1 MIELSTNITAAK
13 QTRPVQGQLNAK
25 GFTPEDYRTNAGEGA
40 VFDPDKLHLPA
51 STVLVL
57 KDCGDML
64 ERYYPGWGWAL
75 QPNIVGQV
83 INLFSL
89 RCHPK
94 WGVIMHMDKVSEVD
108 TRKVWLPLYA
118 GEILERFGL
127 PRVPFKKAVDVYL
140 DRPKDFEG
148 NLIPDVAGC
157 VTKLTKNQK
166 IEIKIR
172 EGGARII
179 DLPDGRRML
188 RVGGGHV

>member
-1 MIELSTNITAAK
+1 MIDLSTNITTAK
-13 QTRPVQGQLNAK
+13 QNRPQGQLNSK
-25 GFTPEDYRTNAGEGA
+25 GATLEDYRTNAGEGG
-40 VFDPDKLHLPA
+40 VFDPNKLNLPA

-57 KDCGDML
+57 KDCGDWL
-64 ERYYPGWGWAL
+64 ERHYPGWAWAL
-75 QPNIVGQV
+75 QPNLTGRV

-94 WGVIMHMDKVSEVD
+94 WGVIMHLDKVSEVD
-108 TRKVWLPLYA
+108 TRKIWLPLYA

-127 PRVPFKKAVDVYL
+127 PRVPFKRALDVYL
-140 DRPKDFEG
+140 EKTKDFEG

-166 IEIKIR
+166 LEIAIR
-172 EGGARII
+172 DGEAQIV

-188 RVGGGHV
+188 RIGGKHV